1 MERQLDQAYIQQGIV
16 RFGYVQMT
24 FLGQESVWA
33 AEAAECA
40 DEQGA
45 FWAYHDYLLSHQKG
59 ENQGA
64 FVKENLKQF
73 AAELKLNT
81 QAFNTCLDTGKTSAI
96 VAKEAGFA
104 QDLGVPSTPTFLLNG
119 QPLVGGQTFATFQR
133 LIDAAV
139 KQ

>member
-1 MERQLDQAYIQQGIV
+1 M
-16 RFGYVQMT
+16 RFGYIQMT

-64 FVKENLKQF
+64 FIQDNLKKF
-73 AAELKLNT
+73 AAELKLNVDT
-81 QAFNTCLDTGKTSAI
+81 FNACVDSGKYSA
-96 VAKEAGFA
+96 VVNQESSFA
-104 QDLGVPSTPTFLLNG
+104 EYLGVQSTPAFLLNG
-119 QPLVGGQTFATFQR
+119 QPLMGGQSFATFQK
-133 LIDAAV
+133 LIDAAA

>member
-1 MERQLDQAYIQQGIV
+1 M
-16 RFGYVQMT
+16 RFGYIQMT

-45 FWAYHDYLLSHQKG
+45 FWAYNEYLLSHQKG

-64 FVKENLKQF
+64 FIKDNLKRF

-96 VAKEAGFA
+96 VAKEATFA

-119 QPLVGGQTFATFQR
+119 QPLVGGQPFANFQR
-133 LIDAAV
+133 LIDAAA

>member
-1 MERQLDQAYIQQGIV
+1 M

-64 FVKENLKQF
+64 FIQDNLKKF
-73 AAELKLNT
+73 AADLRLDVQK
-81 QAFNTCLDTGKTSAI
+81 FNTCVDSGQYRAVVEKESA
-96 VAKEAGFA
+96 FA
-104 QDLGVPSTPTFLLNG
+104 EYLGVQSTPTFLLNG
-119 QPLVGGQTFATFQR
+119 QPMGSQPFATFQR
-133 LIDAAV
+133 LIDAAA